1 MHKIS
6 KRHDA
11 LKLVTEIS
19 PTLINSRLVL
29 DIWISDTRTPTLKHL
44 DNNNKIV

>member
-6 KRHDA
+6 KRRDA
-11 LKLVTEIS
+11 LKLVKEIS

-29 DIWISDTRTPTLKHL
+29 DIWISDTVPQL
-44 DNNNKIV
+44 

>member
-29 DIWISDTRTPTLKHL
+29 DIWISDTLPQL
-44 DNNNKIV
+44 

>member
-19 PTLINSRLVL
+19 PTLINSRFVL
-29 DIWISDTRTPTLKHL
+29 DIWMSDTVPQL
-44 DNNNKIV
+44 

>member
-19 PTLINSRLVL
+19 PTLKNSG
-29 DIWISDTRTPTLKHL
+29 SDTVPQL
-44 DNNNKIV
+44 

>member
-11 LKLVTEIS
+11 LTLVTEIS
-19 PTLINSRLVL
+19 PTLINSTLVL
-29 DIWISDTRTPTLKHL
+29 DIWISDTVPQL
-44 DNNNKIV
+44 

>member
-6 KRHDA
+6 KRHHA

-29 DIWISDTRTPTLKHL
+29 DIWISDTVPQL
-44 DNNNKIV
+44 

>member
-19 PTLINSRLVL
+19 PTLINSKLVL
-29 DIWISDTRTPTLKHL
+29 DIWISDTVLL
-44 DNNNKIV
+44 L

>member
-6 KRHDA
+6 KRHYA

-19 PTLINSRLVL
+19 QTLINSTLIL
-29 DIWISDTRTPTLKHL
+29 DIWISDTVPQL
-44 DNNNKIV
+44 

>member
-19 PTLINSRLVL
+19 PTLKNSKLVL
-29 DIWISDTRTPTLKHL
+29 DI
-44 DNNNKIV
+44 

>member
-11 LKLVTEIS
+11 LKLVAEIS

-29 DIWISDTRTPTLKHL
+29 DIWISDTVPQL
-44 DNNNKIV
+44 

>member
-19 PTLINSRLVL
+19 PTLINSTLIL
-29 DIWISDTRTPTLKHL
+29 DIWISDTVPQL
-44 DNNNKIV
+44 

>member
-1 MHKIS
+1 MHQNFKTS
-6 KRHDA
+6 LDA

-29 DIWISDTRTPTLKHL
+29 DIWISDTVPQL
-44 DNNNKIV
+44 

>member
-19 PTLINSRLVL
+19 PTLMNSSLVL
-29 DIWISDTRTPTLKHL
+29 DIWISDTVPQL
-44 DNNNKIV
+44 

>member
-29 DIWISDTRTPTLKHL
+29 DIWISDTVPPTLKHL

>member
-6 KRHDA
+6 KRHNA

-19 PTLINSRLVL
+19 PSLINSRLVL
-29 DIWISDTRTPTLKHL
+29 DIWMSDTVPQL
-44 DNNNKIV
+44 

>member
-6 KRHDA
+6 KRNDA

-29 DIWISDTRTPTLKHL
+29 DIWMSDTVPLL
-44 DNNNKIV
+44 

>member
-1 MHKIS
+1 MQKIS
-6 KRHDA
+6 RRHDA

-29 DIWISDTRTPTLKHL
+29 DI
-44 DNNNKIV
+44 

>member
-6 KRHDA
+6 KRHDVA

-29 DIWISDTRTPTLKHL
+29 DIWMSDTVPQL
-44 DNNNKIV
+44 